1 MTKKLMD
8 EVRDAL
14 RVKGYA
20 LGTERQYMTWIR
32 RYVRFHLP
40 AHPRDVREEG
50 VRKYL
55 TYLAVECNV
64 SPTTQNQCL
73 AALLFLYRLL
83 GIDLGDVTAIRAR
96 KDKRVPA
103 VLTEDEVMRL
113 LEQLDGVYRIMAQ
126 IMYGGGLRLMECL
139 RLRVKDLDLQNLTIT
154 LMDTKGNSD
163 RVTCLPASVVPA
175 LTLHLAK
182 VKAIHTEDLAN
193 GLGEVEM
200 PHALGRKYPRAAW
213 EWGWQYVF
221 PAAQLSKDPRSDRVG
236 RHHIFETSIQ
246 RAIKTA
252 ARKAGIVKP
261 CGPHTLRHCFATHL
275 LKQGVNIRQIQE
287 LLGHK
292 KLETT
297 MIYTHIEGASEV
309 KSPLDRQLGTPFIRR
324 ALVES

>member
-1 MTKKLMD
+1 MAKLMD
-8 EVRDAL
+8 EVRNAL
-14 RVKGYA
+14 RVQGYA
-20 LGTERQYMTWIR
+20 YKTEQQYLAWIR
-32 RYVRFHLP
+32 RYIRFHLP
-40 AHPRDVREEG
+40 AHPREMREEG
-50 VRKYL
+50 VKKYL
-55 TYLAVECNV
+55 THLAVECDI

-73 AALLFLYRLL
+73 AALLFLYRTL
-83 GIDLGDVTAIRAR
+83 GIDLGDVTAVRAR

-103 VLTEDEVMRL
+103 VLTEDETLRL

-126 IMYGGGLRLMECL
+126 IMYGGGLRLNECL
-139 RLRVKDLDLQNLTIT
+139 RLRVKDVDMVNLTVT
-154 LMDTKGNSD
+154 LHDTKGNSD

-182 VKAIHTEDLAN
+182 VKALHQEDLAN
-193 GLGEVEM
+193 GFGEVEM

-221 PAAQLSKDPRSDRVG
+221 PAANLSKDPRSNRVG

-275 LKQGVNIRQIQE
+275 LRQGVNIRTIQE
-287 LLGHK
+287 LMGHK

-297 MIYTHIEGASEV
+297 MLYTHVEGASEV
-309 KSPLDRQLGTPFIRR
+309 KSPLDRQMGTPFIRR
-324 ALVES
+324 VLVES

>member
-1 MTKKLMD
+1 MNLFDT
-8 EVRDAL
+8 VREAL
-14 RVKGYA
+14 RTKHFAYK
-20 LGTERQYMTWIR
+20 TEKTYLHWIR
-32 RYVRFHLP
+32 KYAYWLKP
-40 AHPRDVREEG
+40 MHPREAG
-50 VRKYL
+50 VDGIKRFV
-55 TYLAVECNV
+55 TWLAVAQQV
-64 SPTTQNQCL
+64 SAQTQNQCL